1 MIPWVEAGVFM
12 LVITVLVVS
21 WGGPT
26 LSKSNFSAV
35 SFPSKEP
42 DEPLMTWNVDNWC
55 LFQGV
60 EISAWNVPTT
70 G

>member
-1 MIPWVEAGVFM
+1 M
-12 LVITVLVVS
+12 LVVTVLVVS

-26 LSKSNFSAV
+26 LSKSNCLAV

-42 DEPLMTWNVDNWC
+42 DDPLMTWNVEDWC

-60 EISAWNVPTT
+60 EISAWNVPTDL
-70 G
+70 